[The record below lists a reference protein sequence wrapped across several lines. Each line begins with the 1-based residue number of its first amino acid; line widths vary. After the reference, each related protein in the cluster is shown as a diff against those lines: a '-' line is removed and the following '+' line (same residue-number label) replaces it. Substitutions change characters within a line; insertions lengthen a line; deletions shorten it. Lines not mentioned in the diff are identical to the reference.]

1 MDFKLIGLTKYVD
14 LIKIPQIRNRVM
26 DVAINLAIPFN
37 RWLGMKIIAMSAVQV
52 RVSSPPRTL
61 RRNHVGG
68 AHACALALLGEYPA
82 GVLISQTYSMQDYRM
97 IIAKL
102 DVEYFKQGR
111 GTLIGEA
118 TAPSQWP
125 EEKDG
130 EVWLELQTE
139 IKNEKGEM
147 VAVAKT
153 KWQLKKWELIKTKAK
168 SI

>member
-14 LIKIPQIRNRVM
+14 RISIPQIRNRMM

-37 RWLGMKIIAMSAVQV
+37 RWLGMKIISMSQVQV
-52 RVSSPPRTL
+52 RVSSPPRIL

-82 GVLISQTYSMQDYRM
+82 GVLISQKYSMQDYRM

-102 DVEYFKQGR
+102 EVDYHKQGR

-118 TAPSQWP
+118 TAPSEWP

-130 EVWLELQTE
+130 ELWLDLKTE
-139 IKNEKGEM
+139 IKNEKGEL
-147 VAVAKT
+147 VALAKT
-153 KWQLKKWELIKTKAK
+153 KWQLKKWELIKSPEKK
-168 SI
+168 

>member
-14 LIKIPQIRNRVM
+14 LITIPQIKNRVM

-61 RRNHVGG
+61 RKNHVGG

-82 GVLISQTYSMQDYRM
+82 GVLISQTYSMQDFRM
-97 IIAKL
+97 IITKL
-102 DVEYFKQGR
+102 EVDYHKQGR
-111 GTLIGEA
+111 GTLIAEA
-118 TAPSQWP
+118 NAPQFWP
-125 EEKDG
+125 EEKNG
-130 EVWLELQTE
+130 ELWLDMQTE

-153 KWQLKKWELIKTKAK
+153 KWQLKKWDMIKSKK
-168 SI
+168 DN